1 MLLNEGFK
9 FGTSP
14 ILYSWVR
21 SPCLSMVWYRP
32 DARGDVRMLLTFLTG
47 HEFLLP
53 LQYPQHRLRP
63 LARAPDRPRPS
74 YSALQNTGDGPYAQC

>member
-53 LQYPQHRLRP
+53 LRAECRLVSSNSIP
-63 LARAPDRPRPS
+63 NIA
-74 YSALQNTGDGPYAQC
+74 